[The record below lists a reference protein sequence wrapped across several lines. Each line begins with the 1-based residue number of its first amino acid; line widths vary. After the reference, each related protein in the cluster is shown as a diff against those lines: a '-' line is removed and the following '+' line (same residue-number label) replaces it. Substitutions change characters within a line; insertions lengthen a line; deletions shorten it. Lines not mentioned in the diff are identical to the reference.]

1 MINNLIMTNFY
12 LELTFY
18 QTKSVFCVLDVLLF
32 FLFEFKVIM
41 ITFEKFQLIIYLLY
55 LLNKILSLYL
65 EENEKSSK

>member
-32 FLFEFKVIM
+32 IC
-41 ITFEKFQLIIYLLY
+41 
-55 LLNKILSLYL
+55 LNLKL
-65 EENEKSSK
+65 